1 MTKKFKYF
9 FIFLFLLSC
18 GYTPVYQIGKDS
30 NIKIDIINFSGDK
43 NIGRDIIRGL
53 ENFSKTKAKNTF
65 DLDLNTLKQESIVS
79 KDKKGNATSYKLV
92 LTVDAYFTNKI
103 NNKNY
108 QAYYNL
114 GKILNEEEDH
124 EEAIKLFHQCIK
136 LYPDHSNAYNNL
148 GMAYNKLSL
157 TSQAKNFIVH
167 LWINI

>member
-108 QAYYNL
+108 QKKFTKETTFNSKSNKFELDQLKLNL
-114 GKILNEEEDH
+114 EKNMIAQILQD
-124 EEAIKLFHQCIK
+124 
-136 LYPDHSNAYNNL
+136 
-148 GMAYNKLSL
+148 
-157 TSQAKNFIVH
+157 
-167 LWINI
+167 INIFLGIIGNDI

>member
-92 LTVDAYFTNKI
+92 LTVDAYFTNKNNNQNYEKKFI
-103 NNKNY
+103 KETTFNSKNNKFELD
-108 QAYYNL
+108 QLRINL
-114 GKILNEEEDH
+114 EKNMVSQILQD
-124 EEAIKLFHQCIK
+124 
-136 LYPDHSNAYNNL
+136 
-148 GMAYNKLSL
+148 
-157 TSQAKNFIVH
+157 
-167 LWINI
+167 INIFLGIIGNDL

>member
-92 LTVDAYFTNKI
+92 LTVDAYFTNKNNNQNYEKKFI
-103 NNKNY
+103 KETTFNSKNNKFELD
-108 QAYYNL
+108 QLRINL
-114 GKILNEEEDH
+114 EKNMVSQILQD
-124 EEAIKLFHQCIK
+124 
-136 LYPDHSNAYNNL
+136 
-148 GMAYNKLSL
+148 
-157 TSQAKNFIVH
+157 
-167 LWINI
+167 INIFLGIIGNDI